1 MKRTN
6 KNILRTDS
14 DSTSN
19 CGAKSKSVETMD
31 CINKNNYEII
41 NRVWIVKKSIALGDI
56 GEPFPFNIFSLID
69 TTPEKIMFE
78 KIKALEIKNETK
90 CRFKH
95 WATILELSNGT
106 YVNIQFGDKGFSL
119 KEFNKTNIE
128 GESVL
133 DAIVETWGYTDHPFS
148 FCYLGRANYEYEK
161 LKEKLREIKNE
172 ELKRYKDKG
181 SVYYHL
187 VNRNCQHFACDL
199 ERILFGSIQ
208 LWHSFDYYLQ
218 DFYKAFFSEIN
229 IDVLKRQLQNKI
241 DTMS

>member
-1 MKRTN
+1 MGWRFRKRI
-6 KNILRTDS
+6 KIFPGFYINI
-14 DSTSN
+14 
-19 CGAKSKSVETMD
+19 SKSG
-31 CINKNNYEII
+31 
-41 NRVWIVKKSIALGDI
+41 LG
-56 GEPFPFNIFSLID
+56 FNIGPKGANVSIG
-69 TTPEKIMFE
+69 P
-78 KIKALEIKNETK
+78 
-90 CRFKH
+90 
-95 WATILELSNGT
+95 NGT

-229 IDVLKRQLQNKI
+229 IDVLKSQLRNKI
-241 DTMS
+241 DTMR